1 MDIKDFKD
9 YAVAN
14 ISEEDVVTISK
25 LEKQL
30 SDRVNDDIVL
40 IAYQPNNKTRA

>member
-1 MDIKDFKD
+1 MEITDFKD
-9 YAVAN
+9 YKVAN

-30 SDRVNDDIVL
+30 SDRADSDIVL
-40 IAYQPNNKTRA
+40 IAYQPENKSKA